1 MPFFLRKPPA
11 FFRPPPGAVGARKIS
26 HAVFAV
32 VAAFALSAA
41 AVFDARADGEK
52 INSVAVI
59 VNNQSISR
67 LEIQRQENELR
78 RQAAARGDSVSD
90 EDIRR
95 RSLETLVLR
104 VLQLQQAR
112 RLGVTVAEPMVN
124 ERLAALKQRLGAG
137 SEDEWRRIVKSELG
151 VSPADL
157 REKLREDIAMEAL
170 FVREIF
176 NRTDVYD
183 EEIDNFLRTESGAVA
198 RREYRLHHLLI
209 AADGSHDN
217 PRELAESLRRRIV
230 DGGED
235 FIALAREYSDGKDA
249 ARDGADLQWRAVEH
263 LPLEFAA
270 EAQNMAVGEVS
281 QVITTGRGFHLLQL
295 TDARGGDVGATESR
309 RLRLSHLFLPPDA
322 LETADD
328 LYRRLREGADFAELT
343 RQHSIDDKS
352 ADKGGD
358 LGWFFPA
365 ELPDY
370 FEVANTLQE
379 GETAPPLKSPFGVHL
394 LRLEKL
400 EVINMRDLR
409 ERARRVL
416 RERRALAQRADWLQE
431 LRGKAYIIVIDPA
444 YGGLLDGA
452 AG

>member
-1 MPFFLRKPPA
+1 M
-11 FFRPPPGAVGARKIS
+11 
-26 HAVFAV
+26 
-32 VAAFALSAA
+32 
-41 AVFDARADGEK
+41 
-52 INSVAVI
+52 
-59 VNNQSISR
+59 
-67 LEIQRQENELR
+67 
-78 RQAAARGDSVSD
+78 
-90 EDIRR
+90 
-95 RSLETLVLR
+95 
-104 VLQLQQAR
+104 
-112 RLGVTVAEPMVN
+112 
-124 ERLAALKQRLGAG
+124 
-137 SEDEWRRIVKSELG
+137 
-151 VSPADL
+151 
-157 REKLREDIAMEAL
+157 
-170 FVREIF
+170 
-176 NRTDVYD
+176 
-183 EEIDNFLRTESGAVA
+183 
-198 RREYRLHHLLI
+198 
-209 AADGSHDN
+209 
-217 PRELAESLRRRIV
+217 
-230 DGGED
+230 
-235 FIALAREYSDGKDA
+235 
-249 ARDGADLQWRAVEH
+249 
-263 LPLEFAA
+263 EFAA

-416 RERRALAQRADWLQE
+416 RPSGGRWRSAPTGCRSCAAKPTLSSLTRPTAACWMVPLADSIKPIAITSGDPGGIGPDLCLDILNSRCPSPLTVLGDKAVLKKRADMLGAKFNAADYSPAQCVRRAVLHSPAQCKKNRRVVARQRRACALAVAAGGGGMLKRRVFGDAHRAGFQAND
-431 LRGKAYIIVIDPA
+431 LRGRLCVSRPNRLSRRPRRRAVSGD
-444 YGGLLDGA
+444 A
-452 AG
+452 AGRKNNARCRANPPSAFVAGGGGD